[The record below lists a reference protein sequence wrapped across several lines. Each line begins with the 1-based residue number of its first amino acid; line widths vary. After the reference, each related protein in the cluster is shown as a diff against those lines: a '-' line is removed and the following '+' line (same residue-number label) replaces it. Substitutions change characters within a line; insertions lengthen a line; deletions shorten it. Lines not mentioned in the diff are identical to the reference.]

1 MNFELIY
8 ASKEHINVI
17 GNLMQFYIYDFS
29 EYINYDV
36 EEDGLYKAYPDLEE
50 YWKEEGYKFPYIIR
64 KGEKYAGFV
73 LVSKNKADKD
83 YFSIAEF
90 FIMKKYR
97 REGIG
102 KAAAR
107 QLFTLHKGDWQVHQ
121 RENNIP
127 AREFWRKVINEYT
140 DGQFSERLENGRR
153 IQTFRTK
160 YTMD

>member
-8 ASKEHINVI
+8 ASKDCINVI
-17 GNLMQFYIYDFS
+17 RNLMQFYNYDFS
-29 EYINYDV
+29 EYINHDV
-36 EEDGLYKAYPDLEE
+36 EEDGLYKAYPDLEK
-50 YWKEEGYKFPYIIR
+50 YWKEEGYKFPYIIK
-64 KGEKYAGFV
+64 KGEKYVGFV
-73 LVSKNKADKD
+73 LVNKNKSDTY

-102 KAAAR
+102 QEAAR

-127 AREFWRKVINEYT
+127 AQEFWRKVINKYT

-153 IQTFRTK
+153 IQNFRS
-160 YTMD
+160 